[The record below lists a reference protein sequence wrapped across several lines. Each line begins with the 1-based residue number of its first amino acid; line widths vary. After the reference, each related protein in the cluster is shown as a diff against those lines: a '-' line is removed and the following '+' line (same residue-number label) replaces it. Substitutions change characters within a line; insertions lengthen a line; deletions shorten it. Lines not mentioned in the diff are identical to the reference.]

1 MLDPDP
7 LVLNAL
13 LMSLTHSSNLAA
25 QDELM
30 SSTPQNVRSSFM
42 LRLGEVMT
50 TSVRV
55 DFLWQNLQEVF
66 PVFPNFPMK
75 HMRASL
81 KASTQGTQA
90 DFGYKPRVERLPNLI
105 PGIFC
110 VSLMCF

>member
-50 TSVRV
+50 TSIRV
-55 DFLWQNLQEVF
+55 DFLWHFQF
-66 PVFPNFPMK
+66 SGISMK

-81 KASTQGTQA
+81 KAFTQGTQA